1 MSAALC
7 LTFALAGQCP
17 TGYPAYTGYPMTSG
31 YSSGTVY
38 SAPAPYYAGPSM
50 SYGHQGYG
58 GSGYQGSSGYQSAGP
73 GYAGGGA
80 YGGQRAYDSGP
91 GGYPQQ
97 PQAGYGAPPPQRGP
111 QQGNVVQMTDRAR
124 FEPAQ
129 ITVNVGDTVE
139 WRNVSRHPHTV
150 TADPNRASNPAHVVL
165 PEGAQPVDSGEIP
178 PGERFTY
185 TFRTPGI
192 YYYVCL
198 PHEEQGMVGIVV
210 VRPGGGQQQRAGG
223 GQPGGAGPRGQ
234 SY

>member
-80 YGGQRAYDSGP
+80 YGGQRAYDSEP

-210 VRPGGGQQQRAGG
+210 VRPGGGQQRAGG

-234 SY
+234 NY